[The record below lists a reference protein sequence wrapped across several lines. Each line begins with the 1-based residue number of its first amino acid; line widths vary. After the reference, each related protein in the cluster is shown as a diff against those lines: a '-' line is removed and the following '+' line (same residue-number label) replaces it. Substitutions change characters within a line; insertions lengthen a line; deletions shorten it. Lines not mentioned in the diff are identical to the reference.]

1 MMSGAGAP
9 REAVSRVSF
18 SYVCIIKREY
28 KVSAD
33 NSTMQEKNIYRI
45 VCLFYY
51 AREKYLQNSMLVAVV
66 MD

>member
-45 VCLFYY
+45 VCL
-51 AREKYLQNSMLVAVV
+51 LLL
-66 MD
+66 